1 MNKTIEQFILSA
13 VFGLV
18 NTFVTISV
26 SYILDHEMDER
37 ISNIIGLCCGY
48 SVDFFIQKYIFA
60 EQVKNSNSHFA
71 TRYAISVFFTI
82 ILTQILFMSVREYA
96 KKYKKEWYDKYWQNH
111 KTLLIVRYLT
121 KAVAY
126 TILEFPLNKLWVF
139 KTSSSS
145 NK

>member
-60 EQVKNSNSHFA
+60 EQVKNSNSDFA

-96 KKYKKEWYDKYWQNH
+96 KKYKKEWYDKYWQHH

-139 KTSSSS
+139 KTSSS